1 MGDCVTLHHI
11 SVALAFVLAASG
23 FDHLPAQG
31 RALHTAAPNARVD
44 SLFRSVVLPDG
55 PGCAVGVYRSG
66 EIVLAKGYGLASVEV
81 GQPITAR
88 TTFNIGSVSKP
99 FTSLALLIL
108 ERDGK
113 LSLDDDI
120 RRWIP
125 ELPDYGTPIRV
136 RDLLQHTSGFRDY
149 GGLNTLAGR
158 SVTTMPA
165 FLARMAAQRALNFP
179 TGSRH
184 EYSHSD
190 FELLGLVIERATS
203 TPFGEYLEREVLR
216 PMGMTESFVFD
227 ARPRVRPNRAVG
239 HQVTASGTR
248 VIFPSNTM
256 AGGSNLHTSV
266 TDLARFDRNFDQP
279 IVGGAMVIARM
290 VSRPTLASGD
300 TIPYAYGLRLDVR
313 RGLRTVERGG
323 FDDGTLSE
331 IIRFPDQ
338 RLTVAV
344 LCNAEHLFAGR
355 LAESVAAIYLGSA
368 MGPATPI
375 PARPAAVTVTAVE
388 LQRYAGVYRPPD
400 MPWMMVPIEVRNG
413 SLVEVLSHET
423 RDDTTMVMTPAGD
436 GRFFEIGATGNVG
449 LFSFSTTPGG
459 GPMRLA
465 ISWNGG
471 PAEELERVP
480 DSLLWQPG
488 RSVGEYQGTWYSQD
502 LDAVWQLVM
511 RDDRHLVLRRQG
523 LPDHTLLPVARD
535 VFSRG
540 FGPWASA
547 VSVRIEFH
555 RNAQGAITHFTV
567 STPPGQDSAV
577 GVAFS
582 RVGPFV
588 KTRRLTRGNRTIKL
602 PKGGRPARAALLFT
616 RAPPNRWVRL
626 D

>member
-1 MGDCVTLHHI
+1 VKLHRI
-11 SVALAFVLAASG
+11 SAAVALLLAGPAL
-23 FDHLPAQG
+23 DHLTAQG
-31 RALHTAAPNARVD
+31 PALDTGASNARVD
-44 SLFRSVVLPDG
+44 SLFTSVIRPDG

-66 EIVLAKGYGLASVEV
+66 EIVLAKGYGLANVET
-81 GQPITAR
+81 GQPITAH

-99 FTSLALLIL
+99 FTALALLIL

-113 LSLDDDI
+113 VSLDDDI
-120 RRWIP
+120 RRWLP

-149 GGLNTLAGR
+149 GALNTIAGR

-190 FELLGLVIERATS
+190 FELLGLVIERATG

-227 ARPRVRPNRAVG
+227 ARPRVRPNRAIG
-239 HQVTASGTR
+239 HEVNAAGTR
-248 VIFPSNTM
+248 VIFPSTTM
-256 AGGSNLHTSV
+256 TGGSNLHTSV
-266 TDLARFDRNFDQP
+266 ANLARFDRNFDQP
-279 IVGGAMVIARM
+279 IVGGAGVITRM
-290 VSRPTLASGD
+290 LSRPTLASGD

-323 FDDGTLSE
+323 HDDGMISE

-344 LCNAEHLFAGR
+344 LCNAEDLLAGQ

-368 MGPATPI
+368 MQPATP
-375 PARPAAVTVTAVE
+375 RPAPPPAVAVTTAE
-388 LQRYAGVYRPPD
+388 LQRYAGLYRPLD
-400 MPWMMVPIEVRNG
+400 FPWMMMPIEVRNG
-413 SLVEVLSHET
+413 SLVEVLPHEA

-436 GRFFEIGATGNVG
+436 GRFFEIGTTGSVG
-449 LFSFSTTPGG
+449 LFSFSTTPGN

-465 ISWNGG
+465 ISWSGG
-471 PAEELERVP
+471 PAEALERVP
-480 DSLLWQPG
+480 DSLLWRPG
-488 RSVGEYQGTWYSQD
+488 RSVGMYQGTWYSQD
-502 LDAVWQLVM
+502 LDAVWHLVM

-523 LPDHTLLPVARD
+523 FPDHTLLPVARD
-535 VFSRG
+535 VFTRG

-547 VSVRIEFH
+547 LNARIEFH
-555 RNAQGAITHFTV
+555 RNARGAITHFTV

-577 GVAFS
+577 GVAFT
-582 RVGPFV
+582 RVRADTDTV
-588 KTRRLTRGNRTIKL
+588 SKRS
-602 PKGGRPARAALLFT
+602 GGS
-616 RAPPNRWVRL
+616 
-626 D
+626 